1 MGPRLGRQVCAGAGR
16 CAERGPIAR
25 SRPRARHPARRGGRE
40 RGEGSGRGADLP
52 LSLRPRHA
60 GALSPADLRRRRG
73 PPSRRALRGC
83 GGSVQEARL
92 QLLLRMC
99 DGVLAVFLR
108 RLVAGV
114 AFLLCGRR
122 ATRAC
127 TQPLPEGL
135 PRGPGT
141 SELQQMVIFSVQEV
155 TLMSWCLE
163 SDAASGRK

>member
-1 MGPRLGRQVCAGAGR
+1 MPLW
-16 CAERGPIAR
+16 
-25 SRPRARHPARRGGRE
+25 
-40 RGEGSGRGADLP
+40 LP
-52 LSLRPRHA
+52 LLKRFRFVTV
-60 GALSPADLRRRRG
+60 LL
-73 PPSRRALRGC
+73 
-83 GGSVQEARL
+83 EARL

-127 TQPLPEGL
+127 TQPLPERL

-163 SDAASGRK
+163 SDAASGRQVQGPPAQGSRAVNTGPAA